1 MMEIKPTLILAKGKW
16 YVCVTVPIHLR
27 EYFNGQKQLKLSC
40 GTADR
45 SLAEKR
51 LVGLASKLF
60 DRIRTAESQNDPV
73 VAAAQKVIDI
83 TSQLDGFAAE
93 QLLHP
98 DTFEDTVFDMKR
110 RAMYIDSIGWMGR
123 GDTEEG
129 SAIAYAQAQME
140 TAIEEFEEALEA
152 YRAKMAAGSTTVN
165 VQPRI
170 TDVIDD
176 WLAEVRVSREKTKN
190 TYRKHVERFIRF
202 AGNLP
207 LDAVTRLRAVEF
219 INHLDNAGL
228 AQNTIGTC
236 VTALRGLFNH
246 AMDQGLV
253 SVNAFDRLKLR
264 GKGKPVVRRDVFSR
278 QQLIRL
284 FAISMKP
291 RDRLCLQ
298 ILAATGMRLDEAALL
313 RFEDIRIDEDTG
325 IRFFDLTDQDKVLK
339 NDRASRRKLPI
350 PDALSLPKQSSGRL
364 FDYPTD
370 RDGKAQN
377 AASKALMRQIRK
389 VQNHNNENLVVHS
402 LRHTYKDMLRD
413 SDIPKDMQ
421 DFLLG
426 HAAGSVGE
434 SYGRGYSLAKKK
446 AAIDKLDLSF
456 LLGNADLIGIEGQRD

>member
-1 MMEIKPTLILAKGKW
+1 MMEIKPTLILTKGKW

-51 LVGLASKLF
+51 FVDLATKLF
-60 DRIRTAESQNDPV
+60 DRLRTVERQNDPV

-83 TSQLDGFAAE
+83 TCEMDGYAAE
-93 QLLHP
+93 QLLDP
-98 DTFEDTVFDMKR
+98 DTFESTVLDIQR
-110 RAMYIDSIGWMGR
+110 RAMHLESINWLGT
-123 GDTEEG
+123 GDPEEG
-129 SAIAYAQAQME
+129 ILIRSTQKQMK
-140 TAIEEFEEALEA
+140 TAIEEFEGALVS
-152 YRAKMAAGSTTVN
+152 YRAKMPLGLASSNAK
-165 VQPRI
+165 PRI
-170 TDVIDD
+170 KDTIDD
-176 WLAEVRVSREKTKN
+176 WLSEMRVGREKTKS
-190 TYRKHVERFIRF
+190 TYRKHAERFINF
-202 AGNLP
+202 AGNLH
-207 LDAVTRLRAVEF
+207 LDAVTRVKAVEF
-219 INHLDNAGL
+219 TNYLATKGL
-228 AQNTIGTC
+228 AQNTIGTS
-236 VTALRGLFNH
+236 VTALRGLFNY

-253 SVNAFDRLKLR
+253 STNPFAGLKLR
-264 GKGKPVVRRDVFSR
+264 GKGKPSVRRDVFSR

-284 FAISMKP
+284 FEIPMKP

-325 IRFFDLTDQDKVLK
+325 IRFFDLTDPDKVLK
-339 NDRASRRKLPI
+339 NDQASRRKLPI

-426 HAAGSVGE
+426 HASGSVGE
-434 SYGRGYSLAKKK
+434 SYGHGYSLAKKK
-446 AAIDKLDLSF
+446 AAIDELDLSF
-456 LLGNADLIGIEGQRD
+456 LQGKYQH

>member
-1 MMEIKPTLILAKGKW
+1 MVEIKPTLILAKGKW
-16 YVCVTVPIHLR
+16 YVCVTVPKHLR
-27 EYFNGQKQLKLSC
+27 ECFKGQKQIKLSS

-60 DRIRTAESQNDPV
+60 DRIRAAESQNDPV

-83 TSQLDGFAAE
+83 TSELDGYAAE

-110 RAMYIDSIGWMGR
+110 RAMYLESIGWMGR
-123 GDTEEG
+123 GDPEEG
-129 SAIAYAQAQME
+129 SAIAYAQKQME
-140 TAIEEFEEALEA
+140 TAIEEFDEALET

-165 VQPRI
+165 AQPRI

-190 TYRKHVERFIRF
+190 TYRNHVERFISF

-207 LDAVTRLRAVEF
+207 LDSVTRVKAVEF
-219 INHLDNAGL
+219 INHLVNTGL

-298 ILAATGMRLDEAALL
+298 ILAVTGMRLDEAALL
-313 RFEDIRIDEDTG
+313 CFEDIKVDEDTG
-325 IRFFDLTDQDKVLK
+325 IRFFDLTGTDKVLK
-339 NDRASRRKLPI
+339 NDQASRRKVPI
-350 PDALSLPKQSSGRL
+350 PDDLVLPEQSSGRL

-370 RDGKAQN
+370 KDGKAQN

-389 VQNHNNENLVVHS
+389 VQNPDNENLVVHS

-413 SDIPKDMQ
+413 SGVPKDMQ

-426 HAAGSVGE
+426 HSPGSVGE
-434 SYGRGYSLAKKK
+434 SYGRGYSLAVKKE
-446 AAIDKLDLSF
+446 AIDRLNFSF
-456 LLGNADLIGIEGQRD
+456 IV